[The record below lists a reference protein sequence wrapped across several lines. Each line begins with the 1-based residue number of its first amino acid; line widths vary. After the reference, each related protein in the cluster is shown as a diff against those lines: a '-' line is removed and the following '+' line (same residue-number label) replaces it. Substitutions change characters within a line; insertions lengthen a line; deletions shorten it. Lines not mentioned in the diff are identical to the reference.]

1 MFFRIYCTSLVFC
14 FFLLI
19 ISNSAVG
26 QEDNPYSNMYEIPTT
41 FNYQPVQIKIGFNLG
56 YEFPY
61 SAGLEFSF
69 LIKEIVDIN
78 FGCGMGMSGTK
89 YGLGTRIFPVP
100 NRKVSPMFGVYLY
113 HANGIKSLNVNVYE
127 EVGEYQIT
135 PDNAVLLNAG
145 IRFRFGKGHY
155 LVGGLGYSIP
165 FEGNKAVYISGSR
178 SSSVQSF
185 ANVFAT
191 GGFSINA
198 GILLKLSK
206 GHYRKLN

>member
-1 MFFRIYCTSLVFC
+1 MYLRINNALLLFC
-14 FFLLI
+14 FILLMT
-19 ISNSAVG
+19 SNSIAG
-26 QEDNPYSNMYEIPTT
+26 QENDPYSNMYEVPIP
-41 FNYQPVQIKIGFNLG
+41 FNYQPVQFKIGFNLG

-61 SAGLEFSF
+61 SAGLELSF
-69 LIKEIVDIN
+69 LIKEIIDLN
-78 FGCGMGMSGTK
+78 FGCGLGMSGTK
-89 YGLGTRIFPVP
+89 YGVGTRIYPVP

-127 EVGEYQIT
+127 EVGEYRIT

-165 FEGNKAVYISGSR
+165 FAGEKAVYISGSR
-178 SSSVQSF
+178 SGSVQSF

-191 GGFSINA
+191 GGFSINV

-206 GHYRKLN
+206 GHYRIVN